1 MHSKFEDKNI
11 VVGLIVIVV
20 LLLFCGT
27 ISIYKETLPVIK
39 LSVEDETIRQEET
52 LPDYKINVEFD
63 GDKTTVLDKESQ
75 YSIQDLLQDLSDK
88 NGYTIESSVNNLKE
102 GTYSLD
108 INLGTVLKE
117 NMTYRWGLKFRYE
130 LESGLITVL
139 NKHGDWEDNKFR
151 LLDGNLATGWMDL
164 GSATYYFD
172 SQGAKVTG
180 TQEIGGVTYYF
191 HEDGRLDMTKN
202 KVDPSKPMIALTFDD
217 GPRPDTMR
225 LLDALEKNHARATF
239 FLVGKDVIKYPEV
252 VQKMDEI
259 GCEIGNHTATHV
271 QLTKC
276 TTEQIMSEI
285 DVTSYYIK
293 QITKKDVTLVRPP
306 YGSMNPT
313 VRSIVQA
320 PFILWSVDTRDWE
333 VKNAEIVKQY
343 VLDTVKDG
351 EIILLHDVHE
361 TTVNAAIELIPL
373 LKKQGYQLVTVSEMA
388 KVRGVSLENGLKY
401 YKFPKK

>member
-180 TQEIGGVTYYF
+180 TQEIGGVTY
-191 HEDGRLDMTKN
+191 
-202 KVDPSKPMIALTFDD
+202 
-217 GPRPDTMR
+217 
-225 LLDALEKNHARATF
+225 
-239 FLVGKDVIKYPEV
+239 
-252 VQKMDEI
+252 
-259 GCEIGNHTATHV
+259 
-271 QLTKC
+271 
-276 TTEQIMSEI
+276 
-285 DVTSYYIK
+285 
-293 QITKKDVTLVRPP
+293 
-306 YGSMNPT
+306 
-313 VRSIVQA
+313 
-320 PFILWSVDTRDWE
+320 
-333 VKNAEIVKQY
+333 
-343 VLDTVKDG
+343 
-351 EIILLHDVHE
+351 
-361 TTVNAAIELIPL
+361 
-373 LKKQGYQLVTVSEMA
+373 
-388 KVRGVSLENGLKY
+388 
-401 YKFPKK
+401 